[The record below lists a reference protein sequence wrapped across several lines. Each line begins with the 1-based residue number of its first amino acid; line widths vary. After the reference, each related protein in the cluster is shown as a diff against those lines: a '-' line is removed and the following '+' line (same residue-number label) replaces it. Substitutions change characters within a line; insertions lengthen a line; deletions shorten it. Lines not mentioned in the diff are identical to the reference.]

1 MAGRRSTTPPNKKA
15 RVLALIAV
23 LVIFGAA
30 LILGSR
36 SLVQAE
42 CSLCVTYRGMT
53 TCRTGSGAN
62 AAEAQRAAQ
71 KAACAVMANGMNDV
85 IACDNTP
92 PTNLK
97 CRS

>member
-1 MAGRRSTTPPNKKA
+1 MAGTRSTPPPKKA
-15 RVLALIAV
+15 VRVLTLIAV
-23 LVIFGAA
+23 LVIFGAV

-42 CSLCVTYRGMT
+42 CELCVTYRGMT

-71 KAACAVMANGMNDV
+71 KAACAVMTNGMNDV

-92 PTNLK
+92 PTNLQ
-97 CRS
+97 CRN

>member
-1 MAGRRSTTPPNKKA
+1 M
-15 RVLALIAV
+15 IAV
-23 LVIFGAA
+23 LAVFGAA

-36 SLVQAE
+36 SLVQSE
-42 CSLCVTYRGMT
+42 CELCVTYRGMT

-62 AAEAQRAAQ
+62 PSEARRAAQ

-92 PTNLK
+92 PTNVQ
-97 CRS
+97 CRN